1 MRKYGKNK
9 LENCD
14 SENTSTNENDGQT
27 NNHSVYLQ
35 VIADNINKIQ
45 KYFNNHIFTKDK
57 ISKEKLNICFSK
69 IESSIKL
76 ISKEKDSA
84 ISQYESILRYNENKL
99 RLLYSDIYNL
109 KIKNAF
115 LENNIDILLK
125 KEKELKLVKE
135 KTGVIV
141 ENGMIVY
148 NDRKDNEIFI
158 LRTEN
163 STLKNIININ
173 EKELNEVKEKYNNI
187 KEVYDKQIS
196 SLNNKLNQLKYKL
209 RQSNPKTKGKSCS
222 NITVNNNDGGNHN
235 IKLNFTIN
243 NSSNKVNN
251 NRNALT
257 NRVTNSNSNIN
268 DMNNNTNININCN
281 GYKKKYDCI
290 LLKNEK
296 KN

>member
-109 KIKNAF
+109 KIKMLF
-115 LENNIDILLK
+115 
-125 KEKELKLVKE
+125 
-135 KTGVIV
+135 
-141 ENGMIVY
+141 
-148 NDRKDNEIFI
+148 
-158 LRTEN
+158 
-163 STLKNIININ
+163 
-173 EKELNEVKEKYNNI
+173 
-187 KEVYDKQIS
+187 
-196 SLNNKLNQLKYKL
+196 
-209 RQSNPKTKGKSCS
+209 
-222 NITVNNNDGGNHN
+222 
-235 IKLNFTIN
+235 
-243 NSSNKVNN
+243 
-251 NRNALT
+251 
-257 NRVTNSNSNIN
+257 
-268 DMNNNTNININCN
+268 
-281 GYKKKYDCI
+281 
-290 LLKNEK
+290 
-296 KN
+296 